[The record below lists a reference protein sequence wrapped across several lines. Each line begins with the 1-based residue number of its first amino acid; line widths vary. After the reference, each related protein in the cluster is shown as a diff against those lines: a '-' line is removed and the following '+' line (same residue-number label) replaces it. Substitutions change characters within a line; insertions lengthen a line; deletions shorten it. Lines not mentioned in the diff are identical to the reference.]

1 MPGNSFGQLFR
12 ITTFGESHG
21 GAVGVVIDGCPA
33 GLKLSEKDVQSD
45 LDRRRPG
52 QSDITSPRDES
63 DKIEILSGVFE
74 GKTTGMP
81 IMMMARNKD
90 VRSQDYENIKDKY
103 RPSHADYTY
112 DAKYGFRDYR
122 GGGRSSARVTL
133 ATVAAGAVAKKFLK
147 EAFGFEVVAYVEQ
160 VGDICANVDYTKV
173 KFAQVEASKVR
184 CPDKKIAAE
193 MEALIKKVRA
203 QGDTLGG
210 VVKCVLRGVPVG
222 LGEPIFDKLSA
233 DLGKGMLAINAVKG
247 FEIGSGFAGV
257 AMRGSEHN
265 DEFFM
270 EGKKVRT
277 RTNHAGG
284 VLGGISDGE
293 DIYFRVAFKPVATVM
308 MEQGTVDAKGKNV
321 KIRPFGRHDACV
333 LPRAVP
339 IVEATAAL
347 VIMDHYLRMW

>member
-1 MPGNSFGQLFR
+1 M
-12 ITTFGESHG
+12 
-21 GAVGVVIDGCPA
+21 GVVIDGCPA
-33 GLKLSEKDVQSD
+33 GLKLSEKDVQVD

-52 QSDITSPRDES
+52 QSDITSPRNES

-74 GKTTGMP
+74 GKTTGTP
-81 IMMMARNKD
+81 IMMMCRNKD
-90 VRSQDYENIKDKY
+90 ARPQDYTNIKDKY

-112 DAKYGFRDYR
+112 DVKYGFRDYR

-147 EAFGFEVVAYVEQ
+147 EAFGFEALAYVEQ
-160 VGDICANVDYTKV
+160 VGAVRTDVDYTKV

-184 CPDKKIAAE
+184 CPDKKVAAE
-193 MEALIKKVRA
+193 MEALIKKVRGE
-203 QGDTLGG
+203 GDTLGG
-210 VVKCVLRGVPVG
+210 VVKCVLRKVPAG

-247 FEIGSGFAGV
+247 FEIGSGFGGV
-257 AMRGSEHN
+257 GMRGSEYN

-270 EGKKVRT
+270 SGGRVRT

-308 MEQGTVDAKGKNV
+308 MEQGTVNNKGKDV
-321 KIRPFGRHDACV
+321 KMRAFGRHDACV

-347 VIMDHYLRMW
+347 VVMDYYLRSKVQVR